1 MGKKGIILCCM
12 MGVLCGGI
20 EMTKENKG
28 AVRAVS
34 FMMVITLV
42 GKILGLVREQF
53 LANNYATGMEANAFM
68 IASMVPRVF
77 FDAVFASAISA
88 SFIPVFNEYMS
99 KKGKEEAFKLSG
111 TFITLI
117 GVLTSFL
124 TVFGII
130 FSHKLVFLFADGF
143 NQETA
148 ALCANLLRI
157 LFPTVVFT
165 GVAFSFVG
173 ILQSLDEFNVPAAMS
188 IASNL
193 VIIIY
198 FIFFNK
204 FYGVYGLTI
213 AFLIGWAM
221 QAIIQLPSLK
231 KKGYVYKPNFNFK
244 DEGIKKIMLL
254 MLPVMVSTWVQP
266 INLVINTKFA
276 SRLLDGSGVSALGYA
291 NTIYSIIV
299 GVFVLSVAN
308 VIFPK
313 LSRMTLGDDGEGF
326 SSTLNKTLEAMA
338 FLLIPMMV
346 GVMCLSEPIVRLLLE
361 RGKLG
366 PSETTVI
373 SSALFYFS
381 IGMIGFGLQTVLSR
395 AFYAKQ
401 EGKIPLISGAVSIG
415 VNVLLCS
422 FLSSPMG
429 IGGLALASALSS
441 TIGALIL
448 LFFIQKENKVL
459 TKNFYAE
466 VLKMLVCVGI
476 MAAAVLGIKSF
487 LGLYFG
493 TGFIETLILTG
504 ISAFV
509 GIIVYGL
516 SCIVFSVSLVKYV
529 LNFAGTRKER

>member
-34 FMMVITLV
+34 FMMVITLA

-326 SSTLNKTLEAMA
+326 SNTLNKTLEAMA

-346 GVMCLSEPIVRLLLE
+346 GVMCLSEPVVRLLLE

-448 LFFIQKENKVL
+448 LIFIQKENKVL
-459 TKNFYAE
+459 TKSFYAE
-466 VLKMLVCVGI
+466 VLKMLVCVVI

-487 LGLYFG
+487 LGLYLG

-516 SCIVFSVSLVKYV
+516 SCIVFSVSLAKYV
-529 LNFAGTRKER
+529 LNFAASRKER